1 MEIVNFLLNISG
13 NSHLHEECKSDIWA
27 RTRAPCEA
35 FPSRAQQRSHEVQ
48 WPAQNRPRRG
58 GLLRSRCSV
67 LGGWACSQPLCA
79 QLGVQVGRCRC
90 CSARL
95 PPPSRRPTLPTPPT
109 LPSEQL
115 PGAGPSPSLSDLS
128 AGVWS
133 SHKVVLKAQTAYLA
147 NNRRETCHVLVL
159 I

>member
-1 MEIVNFLLNISG
+1 MLLCSQG
-13 NSHLHEECKSDIWA
+13 L
-27 RTRAPCEA
+27 
-35 FPSRAQQRSHEVQ
+35 
-48 WPAQNRPRRG
+48 
-58 GLLRSRCSV
+58 GLLPASV
-67 LGGWACSQPLCA
+67 CA
-79 QLGVQVGRCRC
+79 ARGAVGRCRC

>member
-1 MEIVNFLLNISG
+1 MKSASRTSG
-13 NSHLHEECKSDIWA
+13 PGPEPHVRLFRPVPSSDPTRSSGQH
-27 RTRAPCEA
+27 RTAHAGEDSCAHAALFSGAGPAPSLCV
-35 FPSRAQQRSHEVQ
+35 RSSG
-48 WPAQNRPRRG
+48 A
-58 GLLRSRCSV
+58 
-67 LGGWACSQPLCA
+67 
-79 QLGVQVGRCRC
+79 VGRCRC

-128 AGVWS
+128 AGVWR